1 MKPWEL
7 GDDSVFQEPSREKIK
22 EHKQKEF
29 NKKQKSLVKLVGE
42 NLASY
47 ALVLIVVLMIGF
59 IWTDLGI
66 SLTWTSF
73 LIDSLMSVVLF
84 IVAESLTAK
93 IGTSGGRL
101 DDIYIMVHNE
111 YVELRKTV
119 FDAGITLMDK
129 FCEWQI
135 DVEYEFFL
143 RKKCKEHKINYD
155 KYVDTYSRMTL
166 PDLQK
171 ELGKQDALIV
181 AALNKTSRIELTPDM
196 LLTDG
201 KVRGERGGIP
211 ISGEEYVEKHTTG
224 FGHIALAIITAILT
238 AFPAFALTEDVSLGR
253 VIYTVFKL
261 AMLIYRMYNGY
272 SRGAKA
278 FNTIAPRN
286 LRSKIRYLNLYLEFL
301 RRNGED
307 YGTEGSK
314 SEQTDPQGRR
324 EGEGG
329 GVLHDRPAESVRASA
344 SG

>member
-7 GDDSVFQEPSREKIK
+7 GDDSVFQEPSKEKVK
-22 EHKQKEF
+22 EFKQKEF
-29 NKKQKSLVKLVGE
+29 NKRQKSFVKLIGE

-47 ALVLIVVLMIGF
+47 ALVLIVVLLIGF

-73 LIDSLMSVVLF
+73 LVDSLLSVVLF
-84 IVAESLTAK
+84 IAAEFLTSK
-93 IGTSGGRL
+93 IGTTGGRL
-101 DDIYIMVHNE
+101 DDIYINVHNE
-111 YVELRKTV
+111 YIELRKRV
-119 FDAGITLMDK
+119 VKAGITLMDK

-143 RKKCKEHKINYD
+143 RKQCKAYKIDYD
-155 KYVDTYSRMTL
+155 EYIAKYSKMTMTE
-166 PDLQK
+166 LQK
-171 ELGKQDALIV
+171 ALGKNEAIIV
-181 AALNKTSRIELTPDM
+181 VALNKTSRIELTPDM

-201 KVRGERGGIP
+201 KVKGERGGVP
-211 ISGEEYVEKHTTG
+211 VSGEEYVERHTTG
-224 FGHIALAIITAILT
+224 FGHIALAVLTAVLT
-238 AFPAFALTEDVSLGR
+238 AFPAFAPTEDISIGR
-253 VIYTVFKL
+253 VIYTIFKL

-278 FNTIAPRN
+278 FNTIEPRH
-286 LRSKIRYLNLYLEFL
+286 LQVKIRYLNLYLEFL